1 VSDHDEIR
9 DVYTAF
15 LQSVTFTAG
24 TRPDYERIR
33 GLFIER
39 GLLIRTSGA
48 APEVTGVDEFIAPR
62 QATVDA
68 GELTDFEETE
78 LTGETEIFGN
88 VAQRLSGY
96 AKRGTR
102 NGAAFE
108 ARGVIATQF
117 VRTPD
122 GWRISAM
129 AWDDERDGLAVP
141 DRLR

>member
-1 VSDHDEIR
+1 MSDHDEIR
-9 DVYTAF
+9 DLFTAF
-15 LQSVTFTAG
+15 LAAVTFAEG

-33 GLFIER
+33 ALFIER
-39 GLLIRTSGA
+39 GLLVRNSGA
-48 APEVTGVDEFIAPR
+48 APEVTSVDEFIAPR

-88 VAQRLSGY
+88 VAHRLSGY
-96 AKRGTR
+96 AKRGTL
-102 NGAAFE
+102 NGAAFA
-108 ARGVIATQF
+108 ARGVITTQF
-117 VRTPD
+117 VRTPE

-129 AWDDERDGLAVP
+129 AWDDEREGLAVP

>member
-1 VSDHDEIR
+1 MSDHDEIR
-9 DVYTAF
+9 DVFAAF
-15 LQSVTFTAG
+15 LAAVTFTAG

-39 GLLIRTSGA
+39 GLLIRNSGD
-48 APEVTGVDEFIAPR
+48 APEVTSVDEFIAPR

-78 LTGETEIFGN
+78 RTGETEVFGN
-88 VAQRLSGY
+88 VAHRLSGY
-96 AKRGTR
+96 AKRGTL
-102 NGAAFE
+102 NGTAFE

-117 VRTPD
+117 VRTPE

-129 AWDDERDGLAVP
+129 AWDDEREGLAVP

>member
-1 VSDHDEIR
+1 MSDHDEIR
-9 DVYTAF
+9 DVFAGF
-15 LQSVTFTAG
+15 LAAVTFEEG
-24 TRPDYERIR
+24 TRPEYERIR
-33 GLFIER
+33 SLFIPG
-39 GLLIRTSGA
+39 GLLIRNSGD
-48 APEVTGVDEFIAPR
+48 APEVAGVDEFIAPR

-88 VAQRLSGY
+88 VAHRLSGY

-102 NGAAFE
+102 NGAAFA
-108 ARGVIATQF
+108 ARGVISTQF

-129 AWDDERDGLAVP
+129 AWDDERAGLAVP